1 MIRAPLVILALVFAS
16 VVSAQQAPSDQP
28 PPAQP
33 SPAAGLENPWEIAPV
48 LQEISA
54 HAGRILAELDRSDP
68 KQWIEKGA
76 SETYAEQL
84 QTSKVQ
90 AKALQDGALA
100 LSRNPEQLAAALVVF
115 FRIQSLDTILA
126 SVQEALRKYQS
137 TAEAQS
143 LAGLEAE
150 SGANR
155 DRLQRYVVNLASDRE
170 RQLKITDQEAQRCRA
185 ALTALPTAASKP
197 GKKK

>member
-1 MIRAPLVILALVFAS
+1 MIRAPLAILALVFAAA
-16 VVSAQQAPSDQP
+16 VSAQQAPADQAP
-28 PPAQP
+28 PVQP

-54 HAGRILAELDRSDP
+54 HAGRVLAELDRSNP
-68 KQWIEKGA
+68 KQWVENGA
-76 SETYAEQL
+76 SETYAEQW

-137 TAEAQS
+137 PADAQS

-150 SGANR
+150 TGANR
-155 DRLQRYVVNLASDRE
+155 DRLQRYVVNLAADRE
-170 RQLKITDQEAQRCRA
+170 RQFKIADQEAQRCRA
-185 ALTALPTAASKP
+185 VLTALPSASSKS

>member
-1 MIRAPLVILALVFAS
+1 MIRAPQIILAFLFAA
-16 VVSAQQAPSDQP
+16 VASAQQAPSDQATPSP
-28 PPAQP
+28 PPP
-33 SPAAGLENPWEIAPV
+33 AGLENPWEIAPV

-54 HAGRILAELDRSDP
+54 HAGRLLTELDRSNP
-68 KQWIEKGA
+68 KQWVEKGA
-76 SETYAEQL
+76 SETYAQ
-84 QTSKVQ
+84 QFQSAKTQ

-115 FRIQSLDTILA
+115 FRIQSLDTIVG
-126 SVQEALRKYQS
+126 SVEEALRKYQS
-137 TAEAQS
+137 PADAQS

-150 SGANR
+150 TGANR
-155 DRLQRYVVNLASDRE
+155 DRLQRYVVNLAADRE

>member
-1 MIRAPLVILALVFAS
+1 MIRAPQVILAFVFAA
-16 VVSAQQAPSDQP
+16 VVSAQQAPTDQP
-28 PPAQP
+28 PPTQP
-33 SPAAGLENPWEIAPV
+33 APPAGLENPWEIAPV

-54 HAGRILAELDRSDP
+54 HAGRLLTELDRSNP
-68 KQWIEKGA
+68 QQWVEKGA
-76 SETYAEQL
+76 SETYAQ
-84 QTSKVQ
+84 QFQSAKAQ

-115 FRIQSLDTILA
+115 FRIQSLDTIVG
-126 SVQEALRKYQS
+126 SVEEALRKYQS
-137 TAEAQS
+137 PADAQS

-150 SGANR
+150 TGANR
-155 DRLQRYVVNLASDRE
+155 DRLQRYVVNLAADRE